1 MSEKQFSTDNFTD
14 AEDTDVSR
22 HLPIAPEVDPLDEDD
37 GIFMSWPGAE
47 DEEEENEPFS
57 SDFPPEDDGDLSPD
71 DDPFSKKD
79 PPTPKKE
86 KKKKKKTVNRKS
98 KGKSADT
105 DTPED
110 EHAQYTFRRAAR
122 SDMEESSGKKP
133 KKPKHNEADNEATLA
148 SIKYYKYTRK
158 LKQLVVH
165 RFLPLAMAF
174 VLIVGFV
181 LYFFRLQHLNFVN
194 LTGYAAEDVFA
205 ATGIKK
211 NAFVFSV
218 SSSDI
223 EKRLR
228 TKFPYIQSVSV
239 ELDLPDTVSLVFE
252 EDCALF
258 YTQIYDEY
266 FVVSESM
273 RVLARYDTTD
283 ELDAGLRAVTLPAV
297 SYAVVGHS
305 LQFFDSSYLTFLKEF
320 LAVLEISDIYDR
332 ITSMDL
338 SNRFDILVTYE
349 DRLDIYLGDDEYLES
364 NLSFAKSIIEGLKDN
379 DAGDITIID
388 NKTASFSAVSTR

>member
-1 MSEKQFSTDNFTD
+1 
-14 AEDTDVSR
+14 
-22 HLPIAPEVDPLDEDD
+22 
-37 GIFMSWPGAE
+37 
-47 DEEEENEPFS
+47 
-57 SDFPPEDDGDLSPD
+57 
-71 DDPFSKKD
+71 
-79 PPTPKKE
+79 
-86 KKKKKKTVNRKS
+86 
-98 KGKSADT
+98 
-105 DTPED
+105 
-110 EHAQYTFRRAAR
+110 
-122 SDMEESSGKKP
+122 MEESSGKKP